1 MFCFSDMS
9 GLDRIERIIVVLSG
23 KGGVGKSTIAA
34 QLALSLYSRGNRVG
48 LLDVDLCG
56 PSIPRMFGVD
66 KSSPAN
72 TVFETDEGM
81 TPVSVFAS
89 STEASRF
96 KLMSMAFLLDNDTDA
111 IIWRGPRKMSM
122 IQRLLTGVNW
132 GELDYLII
140 DTPPGTSD
148 EHITVMTVLKQ
159 HERAANFLRA
169 VLVTTPQML
178 SINDV
183 RREITFCQKTSFRM
197 IGLIEN
203 MSGYVCPHCSECTN
217 IFAQGGG
224 KLLAEQYAIPF
235 LGQLP
240 IDNQLNAILDQ
251 GVQQV
256 DNGLEMI
263 MKTET
268 AKLFSPLLDLILDH
282 WQ

>member
-1 MFCFSDMS
+1 MS

-66 KSSPAN
+66 KSAPTN
-72 TVFETDEGM
+72 TVYETDEGM

-132 GELDYLII
+132 GEQI
-140 DTPPGTSD
+140 GRASCR
-148 EHITVMTVLKQ
+148 ERVCSTV
-159 HERAANFLRA
+159 
-169 VLVTTPQML
+169 
-178 SINDV
+178 
-183 RREITFCQKTSFRM
+183 
-197 IGLIEN
+197 
-203 MSGYVCPHCSECTN
+203 
-217 IFAQGGG
+217 
-224 KLLAEQYAIPF
+224 
-235 LGQLP
+235 
-240 IDNQLNAILDQ
+240 
-251 GVQQV
+251 
-256 DNGLEMI
+256 
-263 MKTET
+263 
-268 AKLFSPLLDLILDH
+268 
-282 WQ
+282 

>member
-9 GLDRIERIIVVLSG
+9 GLDRIERVIVVLSG

-34 QLALSLYSRGNRVG
+34 QLALSLYARGNRVG

-66 KSSPAN
+66 KSTPAN
-72 TVFETDEGM
+72 TVYETDAGM
-81 TPVSVFAS
+81 TPVSVFGS
-89 STEASRF
+89 STF
-96 KLMSMAFLLDNDTDA
+96 KLMSMAFLLDNDSDA
-111 IIWRGPRKMSM
+111 VVWRGPRKMSM

-217 IFAQGGG
+217 IFASGGG
-224 KLLAEQYAIPF
+224 RLLADQYAIPF

-268 AKLFSPLLDLILDH
+268 AKLFSPLLDSIVEH
-282 WQ
+282 W

>member
-1 MFCFSDMS
+1 
-9 GLDRIERIIVVLSG
+9 
-23 KGGVGKSTIAA
+23 
-34 QLALSLYSRGNRVG
+34 
-48 LLDVDLCG
+48 
-56 PSIPRMFGVD
+56 
-66 KSSPAN
+66 
-72 TVFETDEGM
+72 M
-81 TPVSVFAS
+81 TPIDIFS
-89 STEASRF
+89 SSSDPSRF
-96 KLMSMAFLLDNDTDA
+96 KLMSMALLLDNENDA

-122 IQRLLTGVNW
+122 IQRLLTGVKW

-159 HERAANFLRA
+159 HDHAKDFLRT

-183 RREITFCQKTSFRM
+183 RREITFCQKTSFHI

-224 KLLAEQYAIPF
+224 NLLAEQYSIPF

-240 IDNQLNAILDQ
+240 IDNHLNTILDQ
-251 GVQQV
+251 GIQQV
-256 DNGLEMI
+256 DNGLQLILE
-263 MKTET
+263 TE
-268 AKLFSPLLDLILDH
+268 AMKLFKNILNQILDH
-282 WQ
+282 WE

>member
-1 MFCFSDMS
+1 
-9 GLDRIERIIVVLSG
+9 LIISLFNF
-23 KGGVGKSTIAA
+23 VGKSTVAA
-34 QLALSLYSRGNRVG
+34 QLAVSLYTRGNRVG

-66 KSSPAN
+66 KNSKEN
-72 TVFETDEGM
+72 TVYETAEGM
-81 TPVSVFAS
+81 TPINIFSPS
-89 STEASRF
+89 F
-96 KLMSMAFLLDNDTDA
+96 KLMSMALLLDNSNDA

-122 IQRLLTGVNW
+122 IQRLLTGVKW

-159 HERAANFLRA
+159 HEHANDFLRA

-183 RREITFCQKTSFRM
+183 RREITFCQKTSFHI

-224 KLLAEQYAIPF
+224 NLLAEQYSIPF
-235 LGQLP
+235 LGRLP
-240 IDNQLNAILDQ
+240 IDNGLNTILDQ
-251 GVQQV
+251 GIQQV
-256 DNGLEMI
+256 DNGLELI
-263 MKTET
+263 TATE
-268 AKLFSPLLDLILDH
+268 AMKLFKNILDQILDH
-282 WQ
+282 WE

>member
-1 MFCFSDMS
+1 
-9 GLDRIERIIVVLSG
+9 
-23 KGGVGKSTIAA
+23 
-34 QLALSLYSRGNRVG
+34 
-48 LLDVDLCG
+48 
-56 PSIPRMFGVD
+56 
-66 KSSPAN
+66 
-72 TVFETDEGM
+72 M
-81 TPVSVFAS
+81 TPIEIFSPS
-89 STEASRF
+89 F
-96 KLMSMAFLLDNDTDA
+96 KLMSMALLLDNVNDA

-122 IQRLLTGVNW
+122 IQRLLNGVKW

-159 HERAANFLRA
+159 HEHAKDFLRA

-183 RREITFCQKTSFRM
+183 RREITFCQKTAFHI

-224 KLLAEQYAIPF
+224 KLLAEQYSIPF

-240 IDNQLNAILDQ
+240 IDSKLNTIFDQGIQQVEGGLKEIGETEAMKLFQKILEQILDRW
-251 GVQQV
+251 
-256 DNGLEMI
+256 E
-263 MKTET
+263 
-268 AKLFSPLLDLILDH
+268 
-282 WQ
+282 